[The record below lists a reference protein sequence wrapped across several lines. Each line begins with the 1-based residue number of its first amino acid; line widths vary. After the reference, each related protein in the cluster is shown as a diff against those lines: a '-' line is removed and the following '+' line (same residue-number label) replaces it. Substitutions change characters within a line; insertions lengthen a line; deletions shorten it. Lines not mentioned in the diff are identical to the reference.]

1 MMLDNHR
8 IVIRER
14 GYLELLDL
22 GLRVLRDQAGP
33 LFVALLAGV
42 GPFVVL
48 NAWLLD
54 RAAAVPAGGGPPWL
68 FLFLML
74 IAVLWE
80 LPLATAPATMCLGRA
95 LFNQPLEAGQIARE
109 FAQSLPQLIFYQVL
123 LRGLLMATV
132 AGSFVPFIAS
142 PYLNEVILLERNP
155 LRGRRGKKS
164 ISTGQRSS
172 MLHRGQGGDFF
183 VRWILNMV
191 IGPVLV
197 AAFWGSLAAAARCLL
212 DEQDWT
218 GPFYTCLYPA
228 ALWIV
233 AAYFTVVRFLGYLD
247 LRIRREGWEVELL
260 MRAELDRWTRM
271 PQAS

>member
-14 GYLELLDL
+14 GHLELLDL
-22 GLRVLRDQAGP
+22 GLRVLRSQAGP

-48 NAWLLD
+48 NAWLLN
-54 RAAAVPAGGGPPWL
+54 RAAAVRAGDEPPWL

-95 LFNQPLEAGQIARE
+95 LFNQPLKAGQIVRE

-132 AGSFVPFIAS
+132 AGSFVPFIRS
-142 PYLNEVILLERNP
+142 LYLNEVILLERNP
-155 LRGRRGKKS
+155 LRRGTRQWVEEEIDIHGPTEFDAASRSGRRFLRPLDSHDGDRSDPGGRDSGARWPRRHAACSTNGVGAVPS
-164 ISTGQRSS
+164 IPACIRPRSGS
-172 MLHRGQGGDFF
+172 WPLISPSCGSSAILTFASAAKVG
-183 VRWILNMV
+183 RWN
-191 IGPVLV
+191 
-197 AAFWGSLAAAARCLL
+197 C
-212 DEQDWT
+212 
-218 GPFYTCLYPA
+218 
-228 ALWIV
+228 
-233 AAYFTVVRFLGYLD
+233 
-247 LRIRREGWEVELL
+247 
-260 MRAELDRWTRM
+260 
-271 PQAS
+271 